1 MRTPQK
7 QVKALLAQLRTIWDL
22 RTNAEVWARVA
33 DANTTISTAV
43 KQETG
48 DRVSTLG
55 LTPYAECSWTIALT
69 WNAGPGCAGY
79 RTLHVSAEEITHP
92 IALLARVVTAAKEVK
107 A

>member
-7 QVKALLAQLRTIWDL
+7 QVKALLAQLRTTWNL

-48 DRVSTLG
+48 DRVSALG
-55 LTPYAECSWTIALT
+55 LTPYGHCSWTIALI

-79 RTLHVSAEEITHP
+79 RTIYVTADEITHP
-92 IALLARVVTAAKEVK
+92 VALLARIVAESKEV